1 MSALSTSNLAKS
13 AARKPRTTILIWV
26 IALFIAGGL
35 AGTFLQG
42 NLSSQWRFL
51 NNPESQV
58 ADDLIAEHLRDP
70 YAAVE
75 TVIVTSE
82 SFKYDQ
88 IEFVSFA
95 DQIATDIL
103 ELGPE
108 IVTSTRER
116 IVNEDRDA
124 ALIFVR
130 MAGSADEATLEV
142 EKIHEIIDHANENDQ
157 FSVVVTG
164 NATLS
169 LDFVEGSEKDLLTG
183 EAIGIPF
190 AVIILILVFGAI
202 MAAAIPLIIAI
213 LAIVIALGVAAVI
226 GEGFQL
232 SIFVVNVATMMGLAV
247 GIDYSLFIIERY
259 REERRKGSS
268 IDDSIE
274 IASNTASRAVLFSGI
289 TVVLAVAGLFFV
301 PTDLFW
307 SLAIG
312 SILVVMTS
320 VIAALTLLPAII
332 KLLGDRINKWSI
344 KAVVKR
350 QDAELKSGFWDKIA
364 SVVMGQP
371 IISLFLS
378 VGILV
383 AMAIPYFDIST
394 GLAGVSTMP
403 EHFRSRTGFE
413 TLDSKFSGG
422 LMAPIIL
429 VVERP
434 DRTLDLQDRLE
445 AFTYAIG
452 GFPVVETS
460 PDKQIMTISLAPPGD
475 AATADAMKVI
485 QTLREQ
491 TIPGAFG
498 PYADDVHV
506 TGWAARQADFT
517 EVADNRQ
524 IPVIVF
530 VLGLSFILLTLV
542 FRSILVPLKAVIMN
556 LLSVGAAY
564 GLIVLV
570 FQKGVG
576 NEIFGFQQVES
587 IESWLP
593 IFLFAILFGL
603 SMDYHVFL
611 LSRIKEH
618 FSETD
623 DNRASVAHGLRSTG
637 RIITGAALIMVVVFG
652 GFAAGDLTLL
662 QQMGF
667 GLAVAVFL
675 DATLVRS
682 VLVPATMRLLGR
694 RNWYLP
700 SWLEWLPHL
709 DIESLRKR

>member
-1 MSALSTSNLAKS
+1 MNALSTVNLAKS
-13 AARKPRTTILIWV
+13 AARKPRTTIAIWIV
-26 IALFIAGGL
+26 AFFIAGGL
-35 AGTFLQG
+35 AGALLQD

-51 NNPESQV
+51 NTPESQV
-58 ADDLIAEHLRDP
+58 ADQMIDDHLRDP
-70 YAAVE
+70 HAAVE
-75 TVIVTSE
+75 TVIITSD
-82 SFKYDQ
+82 SVKYDDT
-88 IEFVSFA
+88 EFVQFA
-95 DQIATDIL
+95 DNIAAEIL
-103 ELGPE
+103 ALGPE
-108 IVTSTRER
+108 TVTSTNER
-116 IVNEDRDA
+116 TINAERDA
-124 ALIFVR
+124 ALIIVR
-130 MAGSADEATLEV
+130 MAGTIDEATIEI

-157 FSVVVTG
+157 FNVVITG

-190 AVIILILVFGAI
+190 AMIILLLVFGAVV
-202 MAAAIPLIIAI
+202 AATIPLMIAI
-213 LAIVIALGVAAVI
+213 LSIVIAVGMAAVV
-226 GEGFQL
+226 GEAFQL
-232 SIFVVNVATMMGLAV
+232 SVFVVNVATMMGLAV

-259 REERRKGSS
+259 REERRKGAS
-268 IDDSIE
+268 IDDAIVLAGS
-274 IASNTASRAVLFSGI
+274 TASRAVLFSGI

-312 SILVVMTS
+312 SVLVVTTS
-320 VIAALTLLPAII
+320 VIAALTLLPATI
-332 KLLGDRINKWSI
+332 KLLGDRIDKWSI
-344 KAVVKR
+344 KAVLKR

-364 SVVMGQP
+364 SVVMGHP
-371 IISLFLS
+371 VISLVLS

-383 AMAIPYFDIST
+383 VMAIPYFDITT

-403 EHFRSRTGFE
+403 DHFRSKEGFDV
-413 TLDSKFSGG
+413 LDREFSGG
-422 LMAPIIL
+422 LIAPIML
-429 VVERP
+429 VVDTENADTEFQQRISEFA
-434 DRTLDLQDRLE
+434 E
-445 AFTYAIG
+445 AVG
-452 GFPVVETS
+452 GAAVIEPS
-460 PDKQIMTISLAPPGD
+460 PDGAITLVSLAPPGD
-475 AATADAMKVI
+475 ASTADATEAIRM
-485 QTLREQ
+485 LRNH
-491 TIPGAFG
+491 TIPEALG
-498 PYADDVHV
+498 PYASKVHV
-506 TGWAARQADFT
+506 TGWAARQTDFIDVAAD
-517 EVADNRQ
+517 RQ
-524 IPVIVF
+524 IPVVIF
-530 VLGLSFILLTLV
+530 VLGLSFILLTMV

-570 FQKGVG
+570 FQKGFG
-576 NEIFGFQQVES
+576 NEIFGFQQVEA

-652 GFAAGDLTLL
+652 GFAAGDLTLF

-667 GLAVAVFL
+667 GLAVAVLL

-700 SWLEWLPHL
+700 SWLEWIPHL
-709 DIESLRKR
+709 NIEGTKTK

>member
-1 MSALSTSNLAKS
+1 
-13 AARKPRTTILIWV
+13 
-26 IALFIAGGL
+26 
-35 AGTFLQG
+35 
-42 NLSSQWRFL
+42 
-51 NNPESQV
+51 
-58 ADDLIAEHLRDP
+58 
-70 YAAVE
+70 
-75 TVIVTSE
+75 
-82 SFKYDQ
+82 
-88 IEFVSFA
+88 
-95 DQIATDIL
+95 
-103 ELGPE
+103 
-108 IVTSTRER
+108 
-116 IVNEDRDA
+116 
-124 ALIFVR
+124 
-130 MAGSADEATLEV
+130 
-142 EKIHEIIDHANENDQ
+142 
-157 FSVVVTG
+157 
-164 NATLS
+164 
-169 LDFVEGSEKDLLTG
+169 
-183 EAIGIPF
+183 
-190 AVIILILVFGAI
+190 
-202 MAAAIPLIIAI
+202 
-213 LAIVIALGVAAVI
+213 
-226 GEGFQL
+226 
-232 SIFVVNVATMMGLAV
+232 
-247 GIDYSLFIIERY
+247 
-259 REERRKGSS
+259 
-268 IDDSIE
+268 
-274 IASNTASRAVLFSGI
+274 
-289 TVVLAVAGLFFV
+289 
-301 PTDLFW
+301 
-307 SLAIG
+307 
-312 SILVVMTS
+312 
-320 VIAALTLLPAII
+320 
-332 KLLGDRINKWSI
+332 
-344 KAVVKR
+344 
-350 QDAELKSGFWDKIA
+350 
-364 SVVMGQP
+364 
-371 IISLFLS
+371 
-378 VGILV
+378 
-383 AMAIPYFDIST
+383 
-394 GLAGVSTMP
+394 
-403 EHFRSRTGFE
+403 
-413 TLDSKFSGG
+413 
-422 LMAPIIL
+422 MAPIIL

-445 AFTYAIG
+445 AFTDAIG

-460 PDKQIMTISLAPPGD
+460 PDKQIMTISLALPGD
-475 AATADAMKVI
+475 AATADAMKAI

-709 DIESLRKR
+709 DIEGLRKR

>member
-1 MSALSTSNLAKS
+1 MSALSTVNLAK
-13 AARKPRTTILIWV
+13 AASRKPRTTILIWV
-26 IALFIAGGL
+26 IAFFIAGGL
-35 AGTFLQG
+35 AGTFLQD

-51 NNPESQV
+51 NTPESQF
-58 ADDLIAEHLRDP
+58 ADQLIEEHLRDP

-75 TVIVTSE
+75 TVIVSSD

-95 DQIATDIL
+95 DEIAAEIL
-103 ELGPE
+103 ALGPE

-116 IVNEDRDA
+116 IVNEERDA

-142 EKIHEIIDHANENDQ
+142 EKIHEIIDHANEDDR
-157 FSVVVTG
+157 FDVVITG

-169 LDFVEGSEKDLLTG
+169 LDFIEGSEKDLLTG
-183 EAIGIPF
+183 EAIGIP
-190 AVIILILVFGAI
+190 AAIVILILVFGAI
-202 MAAAIPLIIAI
+202 VAAAIPLMIAI
-213 LAIVIALGVAAVI
+213 LAIVIALGIAAVV

-312 SILVVMTS
+312 SILVVTTS

-332 KLLGDRINKWSI
+332 KLLGDRINKWSL

-350 QDAELKSGFWDKIA
+350 QDAAMESGFWDKIA

-378 VGILV
+378 VGLLV

-403 EHFRSRTGFE
+403 EHFRSRAGFD

-445 AFTYAIG
+445 AFTGAIG
-452 GFPVVETS
+452 GIPVVETS
-460 PDKQIMTISLAPPGD
+460 PDKQITTISLAPPGD
-475 AATADAMKVI
+475 AATNDAMKAI

-498 PYADDVHV
+498 PYAGDVHV

-517 EVADNRQ
+517 QVADDRQ
-524 IPVIVF
+524 IPVLVF

-618 FSETD
+618 FTDTD

-709 DIESLRKR
+709 DIEGPRN

>member
-26 IALFIAGGL
+26 IAFFIAGGL

-75 TVIVTSE
+75 TVIVTSD

-445 AFTYAIG
+445 AFTDAIG

-475 AATADAMKVI
+475 AATADAMKAI

-709 DIESLRKR
+709 DIEGLRKR

>member
-1 MSALSTSNLAKS
+1 MSALSTVNLAKT
-13 AARKPRTTILIWV
+13 AARKPKTLIAIWLIAFV
-26 IALFIAGGL
+26 IAGAL
-35 AGTFLQG
+35 AGTFLEG

-51 NNPESQV
+51 NSPESQI
-58 ADDLIAEHLRDP
+58 ADNLIDDHLRDP
-70 YAAVE
+70 YAAIE
-75 TVIVTSE
+75 TVIITSNTH
-82 SFKYDQ
+82 KYDE

-95 DQIATDIL
+95 DDIAAQIL

-108 IVTSTRER
+108 IITSTRER
-116 IVNEDRDA
+116 IVNEERDA

-130 MAGSADEATLEV
+130 MAGSADEASLEV
-142 EKIHEIIDHANENDQ
+142 EKIHEIIDHANNDQ
-157 FSVVVTG
+157 FTVDITG

-169 LDFVEGSEKDLLTG
+169 KDFIEGSEKDLLTG

-190 AVIILILVFGAI
+190 AIIILILVFGAI
-202 MAAAIPLIIAI
+202 IAALIPLMVAI

-226 GEGFQL
+226 GEAFTL
-232 SIFVVNVATMMGLAV
+232 SVFVVNVATMMGLAV

-268 IDDSIE
+268 IDDSII

-289 TVVLAVAGLFFV
+289 TVVLAVAGLFLV

-312 SILVVMTS
+312 SILVVITS

-332 KLLGDRINKWSI
+332 KLLGDRINKFSLR
-344 KAVVKR
+344 AVVKR
-350 QDAELKSGFWDKIA
+350 QDAELESGFWDKIA
-364 SVVMGQP
+364 TVVMGKP
-371 IISLFLS
+371 IISLLLS

-383 AMAIPYFDIST
+383 ALAIPYFGIQT
-394 GLAGVSTMP
+394 GLAGVTTLP
-403 EHFRSRTGFE
+403 DHFRSNEGFE
-413 TLDSKFSGG
+413 VLEAEFSGG
-422 LMAPIIL
+422 LMAPIII
-429 VVERP
+429 VIERP
-434 DRTLDLQDRLE
+434 NRALDLQDRFE
-445 AFTYAIG
+445 AFSDAIG
-452 GFPVVETS
+452 GMAAIEIS
-460 PDKQIMTISLAPPGD
+460 PDQQIATISLAPPGD
-475 AATADAMKVI
+475 AATADAAKAI
-485 QTLREQ
+485 KTLREQ

-498 PYADDVHV
+498 PYASDVYV

-517 EVADNRQ
+517 DVANDRQ
-524 IPVIVF
+524 IPVIIF

-570 FQKGVG
+570 FQKGFG

-675 DATLVRS
+675 DATLIRS

-709 DIESLRKR
+709 DIEGTRK